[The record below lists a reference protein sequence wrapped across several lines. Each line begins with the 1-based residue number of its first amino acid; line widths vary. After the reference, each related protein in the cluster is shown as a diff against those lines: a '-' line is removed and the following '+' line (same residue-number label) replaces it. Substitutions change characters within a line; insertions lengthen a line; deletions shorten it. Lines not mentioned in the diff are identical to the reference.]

1 MAKKRSVQT
10 LLAAS
15 VKRGREEH
23 QRMLQSVD
31 SVSVHSACYKKYGN
45 ERLASC
51 ASRRSESASEE
62 PEEPEEQ
69 PQLIP
74 GFDFENKCLFCGE
87 AFCDE
92 QNCWNIGGKNH
103 SVKVMKDNGV
113 GDEQIMGL
121 NQLSA
126 QPNPLHL
133 NF

>member
-1 MAKKRSVQT
+1 
-10 LLAAS
+10 
-15 VKRGREEH
+15 
-23 QRMLQSVD
+23 MLQSVD

-92 QNCWNIGGKNH
+92 SKLPVYRRKKIH
-103 SVKVMKDNGV
+103 SVKEKVMKDNGV